1 MGLQVVF
8 ILSILLVAGG
18 LAFVLFSL
26 RSMNVDEVSR
36 RLHDY
41 VEAPPT
47 PVARVTTTRAI
58 RSRELSETFL
68 NRTFLPAFKALGRL
82 FGRLTPAGTLETIQ
96 HQLAIAGNPMKLGA
110 REFYGIRLVFNLL
123 GYYLVYMI
131 LRTGM
136 TSRNLLVA
144 IVVLYIATSL
154 PKTWLRSQVR
164 RRQDKIRKGMPD
176 ALDMLS
182 VCAEAGLGF
191 DQALQR
197 VSENWNT
204 PLGKEFARVVS
215 EIEMGISR
223 QAALRNLADRLDVAE
238 LSSFVAVIIQSDELG
253 MSIAET
259 LHAQAGQMRIERRF
273 RAQEQARKIPLK
285 MLFPL
290 LLLILPAMFVV
301 VLGPAVP
308 SLLNMFSSLN
318 SSVGP

>member
-8 ILSILLVAGG
+8 IISILLVAAG

-26 RSMNVDEVSR
+26 RSMSVDEVSR

-47 PVARVTTTRAI
+47 QVARISTTNTI
-58 RSRELSETFL
+58 RRRELSETFL

-96 HQLAIAGNPMKLGA
+96 HQLAIAGNPLRLGA
-110 REFYGIRLVFNLL
+110 REFYGIRLVFTLL
-123 GYYLVYMI
+123 GYYFVYVV
-131 LRTGM
+131 LRTGL

-144 IVVLYIATSL
+144 GVLLYIITSL
-154 PKTWLRSQVR
+154 PKTWLRSRVR
-164 RRQDKIRKGMPD
+164 KRQEKVRKGLPD

-197 VSENWNT
+197 VSEYWKT

-223 QAALRNLADRLDVAE
+223 QAALRNLADRLDVTE
-238 LSSFVAVIIQSDELG
+238 LTSFVAVIIQSDELG

-290 LLLILPAMFVV
+290 MLLILPAMFIV

-308 SLLNMFSSLN
+308 ALSNLFSSLN
-318 SSVGP
+318 AAVGQ

>member
-1 MGLQVVF
+1 MMIQAVF

-47 PVARVTTTRAI
+47 PVARISTTSTI
-58 RSRELSETFL
+58 RRRELSETFL

-82 FGRLTPAGTLETIQ
+82 FGRLTPAGTMETLQ
-96 HQLAIAGNPMKLGA
+96 HQLAIAGNPLRLGA
-110 REFYGIRLVFNLL
+110 REFYGIRLVFTLL
-123 GYYLVYMI
+123 GVYLVYTV
-131 LRTGM
+131 LRTGL
-136 TSRNLLVA
+136 TSRNLLIA
-144 IVVLYIATSL
+144 LILLYITTSL
-154 PKTWLRSQVR
+154 PKTWLRSRVR
-164 RRQDKIRKGMPD
+164 KRQEKVRKGLPD

-197 VSENWNT
+197 VSEHWKT
-204 PLGKEFARVVS
+204 PLGKEFTRVVA

-223 QAALRNLADRLDVAE
+223 QAALRNLADRLDVTE
-238 LSSFVAVIIQSDELG
+238 LTSFVAVIIQSDELG

-290 LLLILPAMFVV
+290 MLLILPAMFIV

-308 SLLNMFSSLN
+308 ALSNLFSSLN
-318 SSVGP
+318 SAMAP